1 MKVLFFLNYSQEDEG
16 AEYEYFPA
24 VNFSESDVQSKEVY
38 YRVAAY
44 FIQSLNSVDLA
55 VRMLKIIESYNEEN
69 MILELKG
76 ETWNKVRFLIEGD
89 YIMFKLIKS
98 ESFLDIG
105 FVGYVIMILYIY
117 FLFLKVV
124 FFISRKGAFFLPL
137 NFTSSLYR

>member
-16 AEYEYFPA
+16 DEYEYFPA

-98 ESFLDIG
+98 ESFLDKIKIDLL
-105 FVGYVIMILYIY
+105 VGV
-117 FLFLKVV
+117 
-124 FFISRKGAFFLPL
+124 L
-137 NFTSSLYR
+137 NEWIKYLNAGDFSEFSFNV